1 MKRFSGVRLFSATFQ
16 ALQDGPMIRAAC
28 PRRRPAALSFVLG
41 LAALLGACGEGNEV
55 RNVGRDEYTSQSGR
69 DRVRGRL
76 TGQDDGIVL
85 FGTARTRPEDAGSG
99 GGAGLGVNAYLWRAT
114 LDTLAFMPLASADPF
129 GGVIIT
135 DWYSPPGTTSERFKA
150 TAYVMGRQLRSDGIR
165 VSVFRQVRQGNNW
178 MDALVTPATAAELE
192 DRVLARARELRSQS
206 TAGR

>member
-1 MKRFSGVRLFSATFQ
+1 MN
-16 ALQDGPMIRAAC
+16 RAAS
-28 PRRRPAALSFVLG
+28 PRRRPAALLCALG
-41 LAALLGACGEGNEV
+41 VATLLGACGDSTEV

-85 FGTARTRPEDAGSG
+85 FGTSRSRPDSSGAGDGS
-99 GGAGLGVNAYLWRAT
+99 GLGVNAYLWRAT
-114 LDTLAFMPLASADPF
+114 LDTLSFMPLASADPF

-135 DWYSPPGTTSERFKA
+135 DWYSPPGTTAERFKA
-150 TAYVMGRQLRSDGIR
+150 TAYVMGRQLRSDGVRI
-165 VSVFRQVRQGNNW
+165 SMFRQVRQGSTW
-178 MDALVTPATAAELE
+178 IDAIVTPATAAELE

>member
-1 MKRFSGVRLFSATFQ
+1 MT
-16 ALQDGPMIRAAC
+16 RAA
-28 PRRRPAALSFVLG
+28 PPWRRPAALFCALG
-41 LAALLGACGEGNEV
+41 IVALAGACSDSSEV

-76 TGQDDGIVL
+76 TGQDDGIGL
-85 FGTARTRPEDAGSG
+85 FGTSRGGSGGSGSADAGSPG

-135 DWYSPPGTTSERFKA
+135 DWYSPPGTTTERFKA

-178 MDALVTPATAAELE
+178 LDALVTPATSAELE